1 MFHYSCIKRN
11 FLVSNSCIIYIIQGG
26 MKAVV
31 WTDVFQA
38 TVMMAGLLTTAIV
51 GMKEVGS
58 LQSLLD
64 IADSG
69 ERLKLE

>member
-1 MFHYSCIKRN
+1 MR
-11 FLVSNSCIIYIIQGG
+11 
-26 MKAVV
+26 AVV

-38 TVMMAGLLTTAIV
+38 TVMMVGLLTTAV
-51 GMKEVGS
+51 FGMKEVGS
-58 LQSLLD
+58 LQSLRD

>member
-1 MFHYSCIKRN
+1 M
-11 FLVSNSCIIYIIQGG
+11 
-26 MKAVV
+26 V

-38 TVMMAGLLTTAIV
+38 TVMMVGLLTTAIV

-64 IADSG
+64 IADRG

>member
-11 FLVSNSCIIYIIQGG
+11 FLVSNSYIIYIIQGG

-38 TVMMAGLLTTAIV
+38 TVMMAALLTTAIV
-51 GMKEVGS
+51 GMKEVAS